1 MTPHNSKL
9 TVNLFLTGL
18 LAVTLGTIWWLT
30 HQTSPQATAEKMFS
44 TLRCDFISTPC
55 TVKKKSFEIRIEIEN
70 TKIISFEPLPFKVTF
85 KGLNAQNVRLNF
97 QGIEMFMGPNTL
109 NLKAQTPHIF
119 TGTHTLPGHSGYSM
133 TWRAILTFSD
143 QGEPQE
149 TWFEFEL
156 K

>member
-1 MTPHNSKL
+1 MTPHLSKL
-9 TVNLFLTGL
+9 TINLFLTAL
-18 LAVTLGTIWWLT
+18 LAITLSSIWWFT
-30 HQTSPQATAEKMFS
+30 HQTLPQATVKKMFP
-44 TLRCDFISTPC
+44 TLRCDFINTPC
-55 TVKKKSFEIRIEIEN
+55 TVKKKSFEISLEIESTN
-70 TKIISFEPLPFKVTF
+70 IISFEPLPFKVTF
-85 KGLNAQNVRLNF
+85 KGLDAQDVRLHF

-109 NLKAQTPHIF
+109 NLKAQTPDIY
-119 TGTHTLPGHSGYSM
+119 TGTHTLAGHSGYSM